1 LALQRFDQAHA
12 TIDRA
17 KAHDMDG
24 YMFRLPLFAMGFL
37 GGDSSSMAEQ
47 QQWLFS
53 HPDSKHYAFSLASDT
68 EAYGVKL
75 TAARELTKRSAE
87 AAIAAD
93 SKENAA
99 IWWENAVLREAAS
112 GDASQSVQD
121 AVDGL
126 KLAPESQ
133 GVGVEAALAKRVLK
147 IMMRSSWGTDDPTR
161 ASFVFA
167 HALAL
172 SDARHEVQ
180 IFLTADATYLM
191 RKATS
196 DAVIPIGWPPL
207 SELRE
212 KIVAKHIP
220 VFS

>member
-1 LALQRFDQAHA
+1 MARRNFLSQLIALPFLAL
-12 TIDRA
+12 
-17 KAHDMDG
+17 
-24 YMFRLPLFAMGFL
+24 
-37 GGDSSSMAEQ
+37 GGKSQE
-47 QQWLFS
+47 
-53 HPDSKHYAFSLASDT
+53 
-68 EAYGVKL
+68 VKK
-75 TAARELTKRSAE
+75 T
-87 AAIAAD
+87 
-93 SKENAA
+93 
-99 IWWENAVLREAAS
+99 
-112 GDASQSVQD
+112 
-121 AVDGL
+121 
-126 KLAPESQ
+126 
-133 GVGVEAALAKRVLK
+133 LK

-172 SDARHEVQ
+172 SDAGHNVQ

-196 DAVIPIGWPPL
+196 DAVLPIGWPPL